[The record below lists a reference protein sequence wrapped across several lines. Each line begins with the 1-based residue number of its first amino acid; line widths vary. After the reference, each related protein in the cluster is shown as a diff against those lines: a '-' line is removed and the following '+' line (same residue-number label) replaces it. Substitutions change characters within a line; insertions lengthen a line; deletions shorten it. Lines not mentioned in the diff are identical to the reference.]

1 MTELLCMLRV
11 QGFVIFWVQ
20 VGSSIPYER
29 KLKQGVCR
37 VLYLERHFFIRWVA
51 KTDYWW
57 EMEVV
62 FDFGKIGFLSLL
74 AGAIFWDSEMHLGSL
89 FEAWK
94 VESWDLSARVQLSE
108 AVIGFVRLLSPE
120 WSLVWKS
127 HL

>member
-20 VGSSIPYER
+20 VGSSIPYAR
-29 KLKQGVCR
+29 KLKQGVG
-37 VLYLERHFFIRWVA
+37 VGFYIWKDTFSL
-51 KTDYWW
+51 DGWW

-62 FDFGKIGFLSLL
+62 LEFGKIRFLSLL
-74 AGAIFWDSEMHLGSL
+74 AGAIFWDSEMNLGSL

-108 AVIGFVRLLSPE
+108 AVIGFVRLLCPE
-120 WSLVWKS
+120 WSLV
-127 HL
+127 